1 VPDRAAPDHALRILP
16 RLPRGRREPLGG
28 HGSLHLIE
36 RHARVYKH
44 TWTVLISGVFEPLF
58 YLLSI
63 GKGLGTLVGGIHGV
77 TYTQYVA
84 PALLATSAMNGAI
97 YDATANLFFKLKYQK
112 LYDAVLAT
120 PLSVGD
126 VAFAEVLWALTRGAV
141 YSFVFVAIMAALGLV
156 VSWWALLALPVAIGI
171 GFAFAAT
178 GMAAVTWCRSWQDL
192 ELMQIVILPLF
203 LFSATFYPLGTYPHW
218 LQVATQV
225 SPLYHGVA
233 LERSLTLGDV
243 GLPDIAH
250 GAVLVALGAVAM
262 SVATRRLGKLLVT

>member
-1 VPDRAAPDHALRILP
+1 MTVASDVGTAVAESARVVPASWL
-16 RLPRGRREPLGG
+16 RGRRGARL
-28 HGSLHLIE
+28 LE
-36 RHARVYKH
+36 RNYTVFRRYS
-44 TWTVLISGVFEPLF
+44 WTVVLSGFFEPLF

-77 TYTQYVA
+77 TYAQYVA

-97 YDATANLFFKLKYQK
+97 YDSTANLFFKLKYQK

-120 PLSVGD
+120 PLSVND
-126 VAFAEVLWALTRGAV
+126 VAFAEVIWAVGRGAI
-141 YSFVFVAIMAALGLV
+141 YSVVFVAIMAALGLIA
-156 VSWWALLALPVAIGI
+156 SWWAILALPVAIGI

-178 GMAAVTWCRSWQDL
+178 GMAAVTFVRSWQDL

-203 LFSATFYPLGTYPHW
+203 LFSATFYPLSTYPHW

-243 GLPDIAH
+243 GWADLAH
-250 GAVLVALGAVAM
+250 VGVLVALGLVAM
-262 SVATRRLGKLLVT
+262 SIATRRLGKLLVT